1 MTAHLDPWAA
11 ADHDP
16 SSHVQPA
23 GHSAVITT
31 RAALALARADIHDAL
46 AADGLAS
53 RHWARSA
60 GGFAAMVLR
69 APDAT
74 AAQRELAGYYLVDAA
89 VFIANS

>member
-11 ADHDP
+11 TDHDP

-23 GHSAVITT
+23 GHSAVISTK
-31 RAALALARADIHDAL
+31 AAFALARADIHDAL
-46 AADGLAS
+46 AATG
-53 RHWARSA
+53 ARRRKYAPSA
-60 GGFAAMVLR
+60 RGFAAMVLA

-74 AAQRELAGYYLVDAA
+74 PAHYLVDAA